1 MKVEDYTVVDVET
14 PNNLRSSICQIGLR
28 EVRRG
33 EVVYEF
39 SSLINPEDE
48 FTPICINV
56 HHIWPQDVQ
65 DAPTFAQVWNLLEE
79 HYRDHVIVAHSASF
93 DVTVISRTLAR
104 YGINLN
110 NVDYLCSHLL
120 AKRIFTQLSKER
132 NDLELPAS
140 YSLESLCHYY
150 HIDLSH
156 HHDAMSDTVAC
167 HLVFESLQR
176 EGEILPTDYHHYYDP
191 KLGGYYSAKY
201 AKTDFELGDAGAT
214 YAFTGCF
221 AHGSH
226 NTFKSIVENSG
237 GIVHKSLR
245 LDTNFLIC
253 GSLNQEQNIHN
264 VQMQKAKS
272 MQKLNYPIQIFS
284 EQEFLSKMEA
294 FRWQRT
300 LY

>member
-1 MKVEDYTVVDVET
+1 MRVEDYTVVDVET
-14 PNNLRSSICQIGLR
+14 PNNMRSSICQIGLR
-28 EVRRG
+28 EIRG
-33 EVVYEF
+33 GKIVYEY
-39 SSLINPEDE
+39 SSLVNPEDE

-56 HHIWPQDVQ
+56 HHIWPQDVK
-65 DAPTFAQVWNLLEE
+65 DSPTFEQVWNILAE
-79 HYRDHVIVAHSASF
+79 HYRDHIIVAHSASF

-120 AKRIFTQLSKER
+120 AKRIFSQLAKER
-132 NDLELPAS
+132 DKIELPES

-167 HLVFESLQR
+167 HLVFEALQN
-176 EGEILPTDYHHYYDP
+176 EEEILPTDFHHYYDP
-191 KLGGYYSAKY
+191 QLGGYYAAKY
-201 AKTDFELGDAGAT
+201 ARSDFKLGDEGAT
-214 YAFTGCF
+214 YTFTGCF

-226 NTFKSIVENSG
+226 AKFGVLVEKTG

-253 GSLNQEQNIHN
+253 GSLNRKQNFNN
-264 VQMQKAKS
+264 VQLQKAQE
-272 MQKLNYPIQIFS
+272 MQKLNYPIQIFT
-284 EQEFLSKMEA
+284 EEEFLRYFALISP
-294 FRWQRT
+294 
-300 LY
+300 